1 MEQFKVSVTILKIKP
16 GAVNPFRPLTGDF
29 IHIHVEVIW
38 WLVKLSQSS
47 DFTSDFKKEI
57 DIHVFGRGEEG
68 LVVSHWL

>member
-16 GAVNPFRPLTGDF
+16 GAVNPFGALTGDF

-38 WLVKLSQSS
+38 CTFVKLSQSS

-57 DIHVFGRGEEG
+57 DIFGRGEEG